1 MGFHKKG
8 EKHGLNHF
16 ISNNKILN
24 QYFRNPKMNFA
35 TLNFN
40 VPIYMP
46 ENFAD
51 F

>member
-8 EKHGLNHF
+8 ENHGLNCL

-24 QYFRNPKMNFA
+24 QYFKNSKMNSA
-35 TLNFN
+35 ILNFN
-40 VPIYMP
+40 APMYTP
-46 ENFAD
+46 EHFAD